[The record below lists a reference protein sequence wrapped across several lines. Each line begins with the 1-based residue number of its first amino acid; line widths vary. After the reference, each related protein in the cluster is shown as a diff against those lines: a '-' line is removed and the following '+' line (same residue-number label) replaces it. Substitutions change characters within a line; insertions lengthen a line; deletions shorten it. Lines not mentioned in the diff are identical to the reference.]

1 MGVLFGVHIIGQRRD
16 YTWIMDKSLTRFK
29 QKGVVLMEKR
39 ETVAQEE
46 MERKY
51 KELMDSIDE
60 MEGEDERQVEAWKA
74 VLTALVNEAF
84 GVEH

>member
-1 MGVLFGVHIIGQRRD
+1 
-16 YTWIMDKSLTRFK
+16 
-29 QKGVVLMEKR
+29 MEKR

>member
-1 MGVLFGVHIIGQRRD
+1 MGVLFGVHIIGQQRD